1 MTSSVLRRYTPPTCT
16 LEVAAARSAL
26 SSWTDRTVL
35 RQVRFDLSFD
45 DPKLAD
51 HQQVMVSGDRL
62 QLDALSEAVRTYV
75 QQLLEPDAQQMQ
87 PALQYLHPA
96 DNGHPI
102 APLPLHETLL
112 HTTAALSSRPEANTV
127 LAMPTSIYLKPA
139 GLLAHDLHLGPLATA
154 ASGEVLRLSATQ
166 LFDLANALD
175 DYAAEAVALPAMGRS
190 RWSSPTTGWLKTA
203 AVLVLALGATGGIT
217 KFVMDVTQTPNAT
230 VATREASTSADAT
243 SEALTGSPATDQLFE
258 EEGLNGSLLVPDQA
272 NPNAVPPVPPGGV
285 AQVPQP
291 GAFGQP
297 GAVPQSQPQPQLQPQ
312 RAPAP
317 LAQAPQ
323 YPTGATAA
331 PPAGASIAVAPTPMG
346 RAPMQASPLEQ
357 PQNPGVLVPSQG
369 AQLPESGLLRSG
381 EAGSSGTVLPSGDS
395 TSTAAVNPAGIP
407 TRRATGISQLD
418 EANQYFQERWTP
430 PESLNQAIE
439 YRVLVNADG
448 TVQQVLPLGI
458 VAGNYID
465 RTGMPLMGESF
476 VSPTSNG
483 QPALIRVVLAPNGRV
498 QTFLEEMN

>member
-1 MTSSVLRRYTPPTCT
+1 
-16 LEVAAARSAL
+16 
-26 SSWTDRTVL
+26 VL

-87 PALQYLHPA
+87 PALQHLHPA
-96 DNGHPI
+96 DGGHPI
-102 APLPLHETLL
+102 APLPQHLLQPETPRYA
-112 HTTAALSSRPEANTV
+112 TAASSSRPEPNTV
-127 LAMPTSIYLKPA
+127 LAMPTAIYLKPA

-190 RWSSPTTGWLKTA
+190 RWSSPTTGWLRTA

-217 KFVMDVTQTPNAT
+217 KFVMDVTQTPSPT
-230 VATREASTSADAT
+230 VATRDASTTADAAP
-243 SEALTGSPATDQLFE
+243 EAFAGSPATDQLFE
-258 EEGLNGSLLVPDQA
+258 EEGPNGSLLVPDQA

-285 AQVPQP
+285 AQGPQP
-291 GAFGQP
+291 GIFRQP
-297 GAVPQSQPQPQLQPQ
+297 GAVPQPQPQPQG
-312 RAPAP
+312 APAP

-323 YPTGATAA
+323 FPTGATTA
-331 PPAGASIAVAPTPMG
+331 PPAGASIAAAPTQTG

-369 AQLPESGLLRSG
+369 AQMPESGLLRSD
-381 EAGSSGTVLPSGDS
+381 EAGPSGTVLPSGDS
-395 TSTAAVNPAGIP
+395 TSSAALNPAGIP
-407 TRRATGISQLD
+407 TRRSTGISQLD

-476 VSPTSNG
+476 VSPTTNG